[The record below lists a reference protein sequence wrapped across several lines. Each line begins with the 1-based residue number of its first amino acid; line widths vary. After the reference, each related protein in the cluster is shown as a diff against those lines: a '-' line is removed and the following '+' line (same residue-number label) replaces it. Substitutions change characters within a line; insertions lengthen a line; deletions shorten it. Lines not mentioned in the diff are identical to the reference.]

1 MTQLRTTD
9 VDLGRWVLRTH
20 QVGDPTDPTIL
31 WLHGSGP
38 GVSAL
43 SNWEGILGRLPG
55 YHHVAPDLL
64 GFGESSH
71 PADLP
76 LGVAHSAEERAN
88 AILQLLDVLG
98 IQRTHVVGNSM
109 GGMVSLLLLTAQP
122 DRFDRAIL
130 MGSGG
135 APMTPTPDL
144 LAMVKYYDDPTPEA
158 MLSLIKAFLF
168 DTSRYGD
175 AIEQIATDRARYA
188 ARPDIS
194 RSHERTFSPQGP
206 PLVFTAQQLAGIHHE
221 VLLLHGREDRI
232 IPLAASHHL
241 AQHLPNAQLHV
252 LPHTGHWVQIEQ
264 ADRFIALAQLF
275 LGEAPL
281 VTEAEEDPAA

>member
-1 MTQLRTTD
+1 M
-9 VDLGRWVLRTH
+9 
-20 QVGDPTDPTIL
+20 
-31 WLHGSGP
+31 
-38 GVSAL
+38 
-43 SNWEGILGRLPG
+43 
-55 YHHVAPDLL
+55 
-64 GFGESSH
+64 
-71 PADLP
+71 
-76 LGVAHSAEERAN
+76 AHSAEERAN
-88 AILQLLDVLG
+88 ALLQLLDVLG
-98 IQRTHVVGNSM
+98 VERTHLVGNSM

-144 LAMVKYYDDPTPEA
+144 LAMVRYYDDPSPEA
-158 MLSLIKAFLF
+158 MLDLIWALHV

-175 AIEQIATDRARYA
+175 AIDQIATDRAAYA
-188 ARPDIS
+188 ARADIR

-206 PLVFTAQQLAGIHHE
+206 PLVFTPEQLAGIHHE
-221 VLLLHGREDRI
+221 VLVVHGREDRI

-264 ADRFIALAQLF
+264 ADRFRRAGRAVPRR
-275 LGEAPL
+275 GTTASATGSES
-281 VTEAEEDPAA
+281 AA